1 MKTTQHRNQHIIYVY
16 IFDPNNIYENENE
29 DEKEY
34 MNLI

>member
-1 MKTTQHRNQHIIYVY
+1 MKTTQHRNQHIIY
-16 IFDPNNIYENENE
+16 IFDPNNIQNENE